1 MAAVFPALHTA
12 EAAELLNVALG
23 RYVQPASAPRYAV
36 ATVTPPGVMSGPGF
50 FSFDWAL
57 AKRLGAFEIGLSGK
71 AVRGV
76 NDTGVSTPPGA
87 PKLRTSG
94 VGPAV
99 NYTAKLGL
107 QPVILAAKW
116 EHAIG
121 RSVGGEVIKLT
132 VSMPFAP

>member
-1 MAAVFPALHTA
+1 MAAVVPALHTA
-12 EAAELLNVALG
+12 EAAELLNVALA
-23 RYVQPASAPRYAV
+23 RQAQPAGAPRYVA
-36 ATVTPPGVMSGPGF
+36 ATVTPPSVMSGPGF

-57 AKRLGAFEIGLSGK
+57 AKRLGAFEIALAGK

-76 NDTGVSTPPGA
+76 SDAGVSTPPGA

-99 NYTAKLGL
+99 NYTTKLGL
-107 QPVILAAKW
+107 QPVVLAAKW

-121 RSVGGEVIKLT
+121 RSVSGEVIKLT